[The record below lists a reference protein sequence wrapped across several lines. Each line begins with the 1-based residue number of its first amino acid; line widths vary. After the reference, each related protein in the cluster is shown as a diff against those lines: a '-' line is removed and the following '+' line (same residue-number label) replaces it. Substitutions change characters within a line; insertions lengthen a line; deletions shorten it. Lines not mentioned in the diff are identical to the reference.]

1 MFPVQKAQV
10 EQKLQDPQLY
20 RRTKPGV
27 NGISYEPEKMLEEC
41 RDKFLRLRKGVR
53 CHFGGQW
60 KRDYYLYLPIVEK
73 FNFLAKHFFSNLAF

>member
-1 MFPVQKAQV
+1 MFPMQKAQV

-41 RDKFLRLRKGVR
+41 RDKFLRLRKGGLS
-53 CHFGGQW
+53 FWWPMKTG
-60 KRDYYLYLPIVEK
+60 
-73 FNFLAKHFFSNLAF
+73 FFFKTFPL